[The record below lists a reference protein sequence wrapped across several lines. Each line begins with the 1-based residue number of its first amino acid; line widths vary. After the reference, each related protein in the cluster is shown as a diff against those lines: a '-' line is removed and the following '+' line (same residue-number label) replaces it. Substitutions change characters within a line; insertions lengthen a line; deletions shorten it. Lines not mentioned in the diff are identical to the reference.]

1 MDDQEINPWK
11 VSKLEDFLYFCCPE
25 CNVKDKS
32 KDFFIKHALQ
42 HHPKAKDILEKNS
55 EFKDIIENVDSNV
68 NHFSSD
74 TNNEENLEAGSH
86 DSNFEKYLKDEV
98 KIESINVKKHEEIE
112 FYEEN
117 KVIYSEE
124 ILNSKDS
131 ITRTVHENSKLNRC
145 ETCGKIILVKFSCK
159 IFM

>member
-55 EFKDIIENVDSNV
+55 EFKDIVENVDSNV

-74 TNNEENLEAGSH
+74 NNEENLEAGYH

-98 KIESINVKKHEEIE
+98 KIESINVKKHEEIK

-117 KVIYSEE
+117 KVNYSEE
-124 ILNSKDS
+124 ILNYKDS
-131 ITRTVHENSKLNRC
+131 IIRTVHENSRIYHC
-145 ETCGKIILVKFSCK
+145 GTCGKIILVDFSCK
-159 IFM
+159 ILL